1 MSFKAW
7 TAAVMV
13 PLAAAFT
20 VSTAPT
26 ASAVGTAP
34 TGTTVGAATQATLTD
49 PPVGRRPV
57 DRRPIVRDRQI
68 VRRPIFRDPVR
79 RPIVR
84 DRVIVRRPVVRRI
97 VLVDPFEQCFPF
109 LDEDGNFRDIGRHDD
124 LFDACA
130 DFFEPV
136 D

>member
-1 MSFKAW
+1 
-7 TAAVMV
+7 VIV
-13 PLAAAFT
+13 
-20 VSTAPT
+20 
-26 ASAVGTAP
+26 
-34 TGTTVGAATQATLTD
+34 
-49 PPVGRRPV
+49 
-57 DRRPIVRDRQI
+57 RRPIVRDRVIVRRPIVRDRVI
-68 VRRPIFRDPVR
+68 VRRPIF
-79 RPIVR
+79 R

-109 LDEDGNFRDIGRHDD
+109 LDEDGNFRVIGRHDD

>member
-49 PPVGRRPV
+49 PPVARRPV
-57 DRRPIVRDRQI
+57 D
-68 VRRPIFRDPVR
+68 R

>member
-57 DRRPIVRDRQI
+57 DRRPIVRDR
-68 VRRPIFRDPVR
+68 VVR

-109 LDEDGNFRDIGRHDD
+109 LDEDGNFQDIGRHDD

-130 DFFEPV
+130 DFFE
-136 D
+136 